1 MGNNHDWIDGVHVPV
16 LFMAVLLALST
27 GAIGAQ
33 TRQSEG
39 DLNNYYRF
47 PLSVGA
53 EYKSLQA
60 FAGFP
65 SSFVVREIASE
76 LRAPIPSI
84 PVLQPFFRAGNT
96 SYLETGSA
104 GGGTWDHSQWFG
116 VLGVSYSTRFSKN
129 FELGLDLSGAYAQT
143 YFKNLDPLRVTG
155 SPGWFADAGARIG
168 LIPSYN
174 FAVDVH
180 PAVRYAQTLG
190 PLTEFDGFSFGV
202 GFSVSYRFGQDPDS
216 PAALIR
222 ALRLSSGKLPPVFAA
237 MQSYYASKPF
247 AMITLTNDE
256 KAELTDIE
264 VSFFQPGYM
273 DAPTPVASL
282 ASIPAKGSV
291 EVGLVAAFNQEV
303 FRTEGSTPLAGELS
317 VRYRFR
323 GRPVEQRF
331 PLSYELMDRTA
342 IVWDDDRKVGA
353 FITPAD
359 SALRN
364 YASYIRQNLKAET
377 LAQLNEPLQ
386 TAVQVYA
393 ALGRLGLIYQ
403 ADPSSPFI
411 KAQTGAVALDSVSLG
426 RSTLVRGS
434 GDCDD
439 LTVLFA
445 SLLESVGIET
455 GFITVPGHIYPA
467 FNTKLAA
474 RDYKDLYPDR
484 GMTFVVNDQ
493 LWVPVEIT
501 LIGKQSFLDAW
512 RRGAELWRLYE
523 TDATQRAFNRT
534 AEAQALYRPVALR
547 ESDLGLQYGSKEEL
561 TAIYRSEFTGLSNA
575 ALSELSAIAAKSGD
589 KKDWNILGIAYA
601 RYGKV
606 KEAETAFQRALKI
619 DPAFT
624 STQVNLGNIAYIQ
637 KEYRKAIAAYQTAS
651 KALDTQG
658 KGSTL
663 SAQMVLVNT
672 SLAYNAISD
681 FTSAKTAFEKAVAIN
696 AERVRDFAYLASV
709 GAGTAG
715 AGTAGAG
722 IAGAGSPS
730 VGGRA
735 SEQTE
740 TIQFMSDE

>member
-1 MGNNHDWIDGVHVPV
+1 MSKNHDRLDGLHVPP
-16 LFMAVLLALST
+16 LFIAACMALLVYAVD
-27 GAIGAQ
+27 AQ
-33 TRQSEG
+33 TLQAEG
-39 DLNNYYRF
+39 DLNEYYRF
-47 PLSVGA
+47 PLSIGA
-53 EYKSLQA
+53 EYKSMQA
-60 FAGFP
+60 FSGFP

-76 LRAPIPSI
+76 LRAPLPFL
-84 PVLQPFFRAGNT
+84 PVLQPFVRAGST

-104 GGGTWDHSQWFG
+104 GGGTWDHSEWFG
-116 VLGVSYSTRFSKN
+116 VLGLSFSTRFSKN

-143 YFKNLDPLRVTG
+143 FYENLDPQAVSG
-155 SPGWFADAGARIG
+155 SPGWFADAGARIA

-174 FAVDVH
+174 FSVDVH
-180 PAVRYAQTLG
+180 PTVRYAQTLG

-247 AMITLTNDE
+247 AMITLANDE
-256 KAELTDIE
+256 KSDLTDIE

-273 DAPTPVASL
+273 DAPTPVATI

-291 EVGLVAAFNQEV
+291 EVGLLAAFNQEV

-323 GRPVEQRF
+323 GRPIEQRF
-331 PLSYELMDRTA
+331 PLSYELLDRTA

-364 YASYIRQNLKAET
+364 YASYIRQSLKEEAIS
-377 LAQLNEPLQ
+377 QLNEPLQ
-386 TAVQVYA
+386 TAAQVYS
-393 ALGRLGLIYQ
+393 ALDRLGLLYQ

-411 KAQTGAVALDSVSLG
+411 KAQSGAAALDSVSLG

-474 RDYKDLYPDR
+474 RDYKDLFPDR

-501 LIGKQSFLDAW
+501 LVGKQSFLDAW

-523 TDATQRAFNRT
+523 TDAAKRAFNRT
-534 AEAQALYRPVALR
+534 ADAQSLYRPVALR
-547 ESDLGLQYGSKEEL
+547 ESDLGLQYGSKDEL
-561 TAIYRSEFTGLSNA
+561 TAIYRREFSRISEA

-589 KKDWNILGIAYA
+589 KKDWNILGIAFA
-601 RYGKV
+601 RYGKI
-606 KEAETAFQRALKI
+606 KEAESAFQRALRI

-637 KEYRKAIAAYQTAS
+637 KEYRKAISAYQAAS
-651 KALDTQG
+651 KSLQNQG
-658 KGSTL
+658 RGTSL

-672 SLAYNAISD
+672 SLAYNAIAD
-681 FTSAKTAFEKAVAIN
+681 FKSANMAFEQAVAIN
-696 AERVRDFAYLASV
+696 AERVRDFAYLATV
-709 GAGTAG
+709 GAGTSG
-715 AGTAGAG
+715 AGTSG
-722 IAGAGSPS
+722 GS
-730 VGGRA
+730 RA
-735 SEQTE
+735 SEQSE
-740 TIQFMSDE
+740 TVVFMSDE